1 MALVLAMVLD
11 AIFGEPKW
19 LWDRVPHP
27 AIVMGRVVAKLDAAL
42 NNKTRGAG
50 VLAVVVLVGVGA
62 FQCKQQGKCKQQG
75 DNSNTQFLCWPLWV
89 AWWPSRASGV

>member
-27 AIVMGRVVAKLDAAL
+27 AIAMGRVVAKLDAAL

-50 VLAVVVLVGVGA
+50 VLALVML
-62 FQCKQQGKCKQQG
+62 K
-75 DNSNTQFLCWPLWV
+75 S
-89 AWWPSRASGV
+89 